1 MIKSAN
7 SCDSPELDSII
18 RISFLTKHNIFSCI
32 FKTDSLDRWI
42 YYNIHKNGGKVYILD
57 EKIEHELSVMN
68 YNKYMNLS
76 RYNQVIKYE
85 TYFMKLNKSK
95 IEYLIY
101 LLRIIFRIFKFLK
114 SKNTFK
120 YIIPTLSHILHT
132 FFLNKEKILKK
143 NINYDQNR

>member
-1 MIKSAN
+1 
-7 SCDSPELDSII
+7 
-18 RISFLTKHNIFSCI
+18 
-32 FKTDSLDRWI
+32 
-42 YYNIHKNGGKVYILD
+42 
-57 EKIEHELSVMN
+57 
-68 YNKYMNLS
+68 MNLS